1 MIPFSWLPFL
11 LPQALAMVLN
21 ADVLNAGR
29 SHLWLVILA
38 GAAVSVGG
46 VCVQWQIPGSLFS
59 GKPPHHSGLSAVRG
73 KCLVIGELRLV
84 PWALPSFPPSHAGV
98 VELG

>member
-1 MIPFSWLPFL
+1 M
-11 LPQALAMVLN
+11 
-21 ADVLNAGR
+21 
-29 SHLWLVILA
+29 
-38 GAAVSVGG
+38 
-46 VCVQWQIPGSLFS
+46 QWQIPGSLFS